1 MPRAWAGEYFET
13 KVCGTA
19 SLTSFILMLTKM
31 WFLEFDSLFEDV
43 GVAFRVERFCLERAR
58 AYFEW

>member
-1 MPRAWAGEYFET
+1 
-13 KVCGTA
+13 
-19 SLTSFILMLTKM
+19 MLTKM

-43 GVAFRVERFCLERAR
+43 GVAFAVERFCLERAR